1 MIRREDMQRSPSGL
15 WVDRRRFIRVGGLG
29 LFGTILAACGGGAT
43 TTTVSATTA
52 APTTAGPGT
61 TLGSTTTVANAI
73 VANLKKIV
81 VGDFNPNY
89 AAQWSYM
96 LALGLGYLEEYGI
109 EELEPVL
116 TDEYIAG
123 LLGGSLDISHGDTNV
138 FFGSAEESGLPLK
151 MVSMYRIQEWQ
162 IMGVRAGIDT
172 AEDLKGGTVTG
183 GPLDGRNTFVQRKI
197 VTNLG
202 LDPDKDVQFVP
213 TSGGSDGRL
222 QALLAG
228 TVDAAS
234 VFPRHRFAIEEAGGK
249 FLYAEVEPAPQE
261 GFGVMADWIEA
272 NHDTLLAWMV
282 ADLRARDWL
291 FKPENKDQ
299 AYQTM
304 IDLGYEIPPEF
315 VELYQVE
322 LDQFSIDGGFEV
334 ETMQPFLDELEQTGD
349 VPAGIDWKKHMDF
362 SVLWEAQDYL
372 GIPRRPTSL

>member
-1 MIRREDMQRSPSGL
+1 MILREDMQRSESGL
-15 WVDRRRFIRVGGLG
+15 WVDRRRFLKVGGLG
-29 LFGTILAACGGGAT
+29 LFGAILTACGQGAAT
-43 TTTVSATTA
+43 TTA
-52 APTTAGPGT
+52 APGTTAAAGGTTT
-61 TLGSTTTVANAI
+61 TLGSTTTAANAI

-123 LLGGSLDISHGDTNV
+123 LIGGSLDITHGDTNV
-138 FFGSAEESGLPLK
+138 FLGSAEESGLPIK
-151 MVSMYRIQEWQ
+151 MVSMYRISEWQ
-162 IMGVRAGIDT
+162 IMGVGPGIET
-172 AEDLKGGTVTG
+172 AEDLKGKTITG
-183 GPLDGRNTFVQRKI
+183 GPLDGRNTFVQKKI
-197 VTNLG
+197 VRALG
-202 LDPDKDVQFVP
+202 LDPEKDVQFVP

-261 GFGVMADWIEA
+261 GFGVMGEWIEA

-315 VELYQVE
+315 VELYEVE
-322 LDQFSIDGGFEV
+322 LDQFSIDGGFEL
-334 ETMQPFLDELEQTGD
+334 ETMQPFLDELAETGD

>member
-1 MIRREDMQRSPSGL
+1 MILREDMQRSESGL
-15 WVDRRRFIRVGGLG
+15 WVDRRRFLKVGGLG
-29 LFGTILAACGGGAT
+29 LFGAILTACGQGAT
-43 TTTVSATTA
+43 STTA
-52 APTTAGPGT
+52 APGTTAADGTAT

-123 LLGGSLDISHGDTNV
+123 LIGGSLDITHGDTNV
-138 FFGSAEESGLPLK
+138 FLGSAEESGLPIK
-151 MVSMYRIQEWQ
+151 MVSMYRISEWQ
-162 IMGVRAGIDT
+162 IMGVGPGIET
-172 AEDLKGGTVTG
+172 AEDLKGKTITG
-183 GPLDGRNTFVQRKI
+183 GPLDGRNTFIQRKI
-197 VTNLG
+197 VRALG

-228 TVDAAS
+228 TVDGAS
-234 VFPRHRFAIEEAGGK
+234 VFPRHRFAIEAAGGK

-261 GFGVMADWIEA
+261 GFGVMGEWIEA

-315 VELYQVE
+315 VELYEVE
-322 LDQFSIDGGFEV
+322 LDQFSIDGGFEL
-334 ETMQPFLDELEQTGD
+334 ETMQPFLDELTETGD